1 MKKSFALLAA
11 VIMLLGIACATAETV
26 EVQQATVDFDVT
38 MVIPEGFTMMEQRV
52 NDTLCIDVLA
62 DDPEAN
68 PTYFMTIAF
77 SEEYEGRTISEM
89 SDEEQNALVEKIST
103 DNFEKA
109 ILSSYITTGGT
120 LVYVLDEDDSESDY
134 ALAFTV
140 YKGYFIQMFVE
151 RFNFDTLSGQDIQRA
166 IDLLS
171 GMEFVDK

>member
-77 SEEYEGRTISEM
+77 SEEYE
-89 SDEEQNALVEKIST
+89 
-103 DNFEKA
+103 
-109 ILSSYITTGGT
+109 LSLIH
-120 LVYVLDEDDSESDY
+120 
-134 ALAFTV
+134 
-140 YKGYFIQMFVE
+140 I
-151 RFNFDTLSGQDIQRA
+151 
-166 IDLLS
+166 
-171 GMEFVDK
+171 